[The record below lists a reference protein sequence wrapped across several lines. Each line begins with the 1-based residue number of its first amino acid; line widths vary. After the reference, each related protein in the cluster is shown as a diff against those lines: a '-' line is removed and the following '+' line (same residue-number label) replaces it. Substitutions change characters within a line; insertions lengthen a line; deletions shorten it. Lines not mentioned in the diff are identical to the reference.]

1 MLGRLFVSMIGLFI
15 TAAIIPGITINGIW
29 AGFFAALIL
38 GIVNGIIKPIF
49 TILTLPI
56 TILTLGL
63 FIFVVNGLMLML
75 GAALVP
81 GFSISGIFSAILGSI
96 VLSILTGWIHDAL

>member
-1 MLGRLFVSMIGLFI
+1 MLARLIVSMLGLFI
-15 TAAIIPGITINGIW
+15 TALIIPGITINGIW

-38 GIVNGIIKPIF
+38 GVVNGIIKPIF

-63 FIFVVNGLMLML
+63 FIFVINGLMFML
-75 GAALVP
+75 SAAIVP
-81 GFSISGIFSAILGSI
+81 GFFVSGIFTAIFGSI
-96 VLSILTGWIHDAL
+96 VFGFLTGWIHNTL

>member
-1 MLGRLFVSMIGLFI
+1 MLARLIVSMLGLFI
-15 TAAIIPGITINGIW
+15 TAVIIPGITINGIW

-38 GIVNGIIKPIF
+38 GVVNGIVKPIF

-63 FIFVVNGLMLML
+63 FIFVINGLMFML
-75 GAALVP
+75 SAAIVP
-81 GFSISGIFSAILGSI
+81 GFFVSGIFTAIFGSI
-96 VLSILTGWIHDAL
+96 VFGLLTGWIHDTL

>member
-1 MLGRLFVSMIGLFI
+1 MLARLIISMLGLFI
-15 TAAIIPGITINGIW
+15 TAAIIPGIAVNGIW

-38 GIVNGIIKPIF
+38 GVVNGIVKPVF

-63 FIFVVNGLMLML
+63 FIFVINGLMFML
-75 GAALVP
+75 SAAIVP
-81 GFSISGIFSAILGSI
+81 GFVVSGIFTAIFGSI
-96 VLSILTGWIHDAL
+96 VFGILTGWIHKTL

>member
-1 MLGRLFVSMIGLFI
+1 MLGRLFVSMLALFI

-38 GIVNGIIKPIF
+38 GIVNGIIKPVF
-49 TILTLPI
+49 TILTLPL

-63 FIFVVNGLMLML
+63 FIFVLNGLMLML
-75 GAALVP
+75 AAAFVP
-81 GFSISGIFSAILGSI
+81 GFTVAGIFSAIFGSI
-96 VLSILTGWIHDAL
+96 VLGLMTGWIHKVI